1 MTPLPFNPSP
11 LFMSLTTWSLPLPT
25 VRATRAMAALGNGA
39 VSRGRA
45 SRAYKPRG
53 NAPPA

>member
-1 MTPLPFNPSP
+1 MTPLPFHPSP
-11 LFMSLTTWSLPLPT
+11 LFMSFNVSSLLQQPI
-25 VRATRAMAALGNGA
+25 RATRAMAAPCNGA

-53 NAPPA
+53 NAPPT

>member
-1 MTPLPFNPSP
+1 MTPLPFNTSP
-11 LFMSLTTWSLPLPT
+11 LFMFLTALFQLLPL
-25 VRATRAMAALGNGA
+25 VRATRALGIGA

-53 NAPPA
+53 NAPPT

>member
-1 MTPLPFNPSP
+1 MTPLPFNTSP
-11 LFMSLTTWSLPLPT
+11 LFMFFTVTSQLPPLF
-25 VRATRAMAALGNGA
+25 RASRAKRVLCVGI

>member
-1 MTPLPFNPSP
+1 MTPLPFHPARYS
-11 LFMSLTTWSLPLPT
+11 MSFNTWSLPMPLI
-25 VRATRAMAALGNGA
+25 RASRAKATLGIGA
-39 VSRGRA
+39 VSRGQA

>member
-1 MTPLPFNPSP
+1 MTPLPFNTSP
-11 LFMSLTTWSLPLPT
+11 LFMFLTASFQLLPL
-25 VRATRAMAALGNGA
+25 VRATRANRVLGIGV

-53 NAPPA
+53 NAPPT